1 MKIII
6 DHLTHKYEKGTSHE
20 VVAFEDVNI
29 VIEEGQF
36 VCLIGHTGCG
46 KSTLIQHLNG
56 ILKPDSGTIYYN
68 GEDIFEKEYDLRSL
82 RQKVGLVFQYPEHQL
97 FGETC
102 FSDVCYGPLNM
113 GLSKK
118 EAELRS
124 YEVMKLVGID
134 DEIFYQSPFNL
145 SGGQKRKVAIAGI
158 LAMRPEVL
166 ILDEPTAGLDPLG
179 QKEIFNLI
187 KKIQKE
193 TNLTIILVS
202 HSMEDVA
209 NYADKIVVMNHGH
222 VLYNDEPKKV
232 FAHYDELEKIG
243 LKAPFA
249 SYLMADL
256 SKKGF
261 DVDTNITTNEEA
273 VSEILHALG
282 R

>member
-1 MKIII
+1 
-6 DHLTHKYEKGTSHE
+6 
-20 VVAFEDVNI
+20 
-29 VIEEGQF
+29 
-36 VCLIGHTGCG
+36 
-46 KSTLIQHLNG
+46 
-56 ILKPDSGTIYYN
+56 
-68 GEDIFEKEYDLRSL
+68 
-82 RQKVGLVFQYPEHQL
+82 
-97 FGETC
+97 
-102 FSDVCYGPLNM
+102 M

-261 DVDTNITTNEEA
+261 DVDTNITTNGEA